1 MFLRLTAL
9 VVLITYAHHY
19 HATTATD
26 AAVLPKG
33 VNPDLS
39 PFYSTLSSG
48 TFHCLDGSA
57 TIPSDQVNDD
67 FCDCDDGSDEP
78 GTSACPNATFFCP
91 NAGHAAK
98 SVVSSRVNDGICDC
112 CDGSDEWDSG
122 LCEDNCDEL
131 GAEARRRAERL
142 AKIAAEGF
150 GKRREMSKQGKEMKS
165 SKEREMKL
173 LEEEIEGLR
182 SQEAEREAAKKE
194 AEDREKVVLDA
205 FNAKKELEK
214 ERREAE
220 QKARESEMSEG
231 TFEDID
237 VDKDGV
243 VTKEEMMGQPWLFDQ
258 NNDGTV
264 SEEEATF
271 FLSGNE
277 QYSREEWTESG
288 WLMIKHIVEE
298 KTEGDVEGTAQAGV
312 GTVEEVPV
320 TDPPPPPSEAE
331 DEEGF
336 DEEDDGEEN
345 YDEEDED
352 YGDLGEDFDE
362 VTAPKRPRRNSKA
375 PRDDDEEYDDET
387 RELVRLAD
395 EARAS
400 YEELR
405 DKTRDIEKRIDGL
418 REKVERDYG
427 PDDAFAPLDGQCFE
441 YPDNEYMYVSRKWF
455 ELLTRMPQRN
465 DVKCFEFDFFLP
477 FSYTVCPFDKSTQKP
492 KHGGGETNLGRW
504 ENWNL
509 GHREMKFGGGQGCW
523 NGPQRSMTVTVICGL
538 ETKMLSVSEPS
549 KCVYQAAME
558 TPAACASPAGTEH
571 PHDEL

>member
-1 MFLRLTAL
+1 MFLRLTTL
-9 VVLITYAHHY
+9 VLVIYTHRYRV
-19 HATTATD
+19 TTATD
-26 AAVLPKG
+26 TAILPKG
-33 VNPDLS
+33 VNPELS

-48 TFHCLDGSA
+48 KFHCLDGSA

-67 FCDCDDGSDEP
+67 YCDCEDGSDEP
-78 GTSACPNATFFCP
+78 GTSACSNASFFCP
-91 NAGHAAK
+91 NVGHAAK

-112 CDGSDEWDSG
+112 CDGSDEWDNG
-122 LCEDNCDEL
+122 LCEDNCDEM
-131 GAEARRRAERL
+131 GAEARREAERL
-142 AKIAAEGF
+142 AKIAAEGV
-150 GKRREMSKQGKEMKS
+150 GKRREMSKQGKDMKS
-165 SKEREMKL
+165 SKEQEMKL

-194 AEDREKVVLDA
+194 AEDKEKVVLDA

-231 TFEDID
+231 TFEEID
-237 VDKDGV
+237 VDKNGM

-258 NNDGTV
+258 NNDGSV

-298 KTEGDVEGTAQAGV
+298 KRGGDFEETAQAGV
-312 GTVEEVPV
+312 GTFEEVPLME
-320 TDPPPPPSEAE
+320 PPTPTEPE
-331 DEEGF
+331 DMEDF
-336 DEEDDGEEN
+336 DEEEDGEEN
-345 YDEEDED
+345 YDDDEDED
-352 YGDLGEDFDE
+352 DYSDPSEDVDE
-362 VTAPKRPRRNSKA
+362 VTAPKSPRRNSKA
-375 PRDDDEEYDDET
+375 PRDFDEEYDEET

-405 DKTRDIEKRIDGL
+405 DKTRDIEKRIDSL

-441 YPDNEYMYVSRKWF
+441 YPDNEYM
-455 ELLTRMPQRN
+455 
-465 DVKCFEFDFFLP
+465 
-477 FSYTVCPFDKSTQKP
+477 
-492 KHGGGETNLGRW
+492 
-504 ENWNL
+504 
-509 GHREMKFGGGQGCW
+509 
-523 NGPQRSMTVTVICGL
+523 
-538 ETKMLSVSEPS
+538 
-549 KCVYQAAME
+549 
-558 TPAACASPAGTEH
+558 
-571 PHDEL
+571 

>member
-1 MFLRLTAL
+1 MYLRLTAL
-9 VVLITYAHHY
+9 VLVIYTHHY
-19 HATTATD
+19 RTTTASE
-26 AAVLPKG
+26 AAILPKG
-33 VNPDLS
+33 VNPELS
-39 PFYSTLSSG
+39 AFYSTLSSG
-48 TFHCLDGSA
+48 KFHCIDGSA

-67 FCDCDDGSDEP
+67 FCDCEDGSDEP
-78 GTSACPNATFFCP
+78 GTAACSNSSFYCA
-91 NAGHAAK
+91 NVGHAAK
-98 SVVSSRVNDGICDC
+98 SIVSSRVNDGICDC

-131 GAEARRRAERL
+131 GAEARREAERL

-182 SQEAEREAAKKE
+182 SQEAEREVAKKE

-231 TFEDID
+231 TFEEMD
-237 VDKDGV
+237 VDKDGIL
-243 VTKEEMMGQPWLFDQ
+243 TKEEMMGQPWLFDQ
-258 NNDGTV
+258 NNDGSV

-277 QYSREEWTESG
+277 HYSREEWTDSG

-298 KTEGDVEGTAQAGV
+298 KNGGDGEGPGQAGV
-312 GTVEEVPV
+312 GTVEEIPV
-320 TDPPPPPSEAE
+320 TEQPPTETADDE
-331 DEEGF
+331 DF
-336 DEEDDGEEN
+336 DDEDDGEEN
-345 YDEEDED
+345 YDDDEEDYSDLSED
-352 YGDLGEDFDE
+352 LDE
-362 VTAPKRPRRNSKA
+362 VTAPKKIRRNSKA
-375 PRDDDEEYDDET
+375 PRDDDEEYDEET

-405 DKTRDIEKRIDGL
+405 DKTRDLEKRIDSL

-427 PDDAFAPLDGQCFE
+427 FDDAYAPLDGQCFE
-441 YPDNEYMYVSRKWF
+441 YPDNEYM
-455 ELLTRMPQRN
+455 
-465 DVKCFEFDFFLP
+465 
-477 FSYTVCPFDKSTQKP
+477 
-492 KHGGGETNLGRW
+492 
-504 ENWNL
+504 
-509 GHREMKFGGGQGCW
+509 
-523 NGPQRSMTVTVICGL
+523 
-538 ETKMLSVSEPS
+538 
-549 KCVYQAAME
+549 
-558 TPAACASPAGTEH
+558 
-571 PHDEL
+571 

>member
-1 MFLRLTAL
+1 MLLRLTTL
-9 VVLITYAHHY
+9 VLVIYTHHY
-19 HATTATD
+19 RATTATD

-48 TFHCLDGSA
+48 KFHCLDGSA

-67 FCDCDDGSDEP
+67 FCDCEDGSDEP
-78 GTSACPNATFFCP
+78 GTSACFNATFYCA
-91 NAGHAAK
+91 NVGHRAK

-112 CDGSDEWDSG
+112 CDGSDEWDNG

-131 GAEARRRAERL
+131 GAEARREGERL
-142 AKIAAEGF
+142 AKVAAEGF

-165 SKEREMKL
+165 SKEQEMKL
-173 LEEEIEGLR
+173 LEEEIEALR
-182 SQEAEREAAKKE
+182 SHEAEREAAKKE
-194 AEDREKVVLDA
+194 AEDKEKVVLDA

-220 QKARESEMSEG
+220 QNARESVMSGG
-231 TFEDID
+231 TFDEMD
-237 VDKDGV
+237 VDKDGI

-258 NNDGTV
+258 NNDGSV

-288 WLMIKHIVEE
+288 WLMIKHIAEE
-298 KTEGDVEGTAQAGV
+298 KNGGDVEETDQAGV

-320 TDPPPPPSEAE
+320 TEPPPIET
-331 DEEGF
+331 EESF

-345 YDEEDED
+345 YDDDEDDYSDLSEDE
-352 YGDLGEDFDE
+352 DE

-375 PRDDDEEYDDET
+375 PRDDDEEYDEET

-405 DKTRDIEKRIDGL
+405 DKTRDIEKRIDSL

-427 PDDAFAPLDGQCFE
+427 PDDAFSPLDGQCFE
-441 YPDNEYMYVSRKWF
+441 YPDNEYIYI
-455 ELLTRMPQRN
+455 
-465 DVKCFEFDFFLP
+465 
-477 FSYTVCPFDKSTQKP
+477 VCPFDKSTQKP
-492 KHGGGETNLGRW
+492 KHGGGETNLGKW

-523 NGPQRSMTVTVICGL
+523 NGPQRSMTVTIICGL

-549 KCVYQAAME
+549 KCVYTAAME
-558 TPAACASPAGTEH
+558 TPAACAISAGTEH
-571 PHDEL
+571 SHDEL